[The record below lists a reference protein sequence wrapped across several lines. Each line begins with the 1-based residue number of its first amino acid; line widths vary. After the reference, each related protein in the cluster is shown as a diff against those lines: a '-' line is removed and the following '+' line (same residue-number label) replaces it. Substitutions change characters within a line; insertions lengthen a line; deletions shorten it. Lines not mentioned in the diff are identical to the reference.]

1 MSMRKNLGADQEQP
15 RTGAIKR
22 VVSIDGLLFSFVT
35 MKPWKA
41 EEEKPPFFVT
51 TRCGKTCTTETSKY
65 HIAHATFEAL
75 EAPSVSAP
83 LRC

>member
-1 MSMRKNLGADQEQP
+1 MVMSMRKILGADQEQP

-41 EEEKPPFFVT
+41 EEENRPF
-51 TRCGKTCTTETSKY
+51 
-65 HIAHATFEAL
+65 L
-75 EAPSVSAP
+75 
-83 LRC
+83 

>member
-1 MSMRKNLGADQEQP
+1 MAMSMRENLGADQEQP

-41 EEEKPPFFVT
+41 EEENRPF
-51 TRCGKTCTTETSKY
+51 
-65 HIAHATFEAL
+65 L
-75 EAPSVSAP
+75 
-83 LRC
+83 